1 MTSPDAGRRGRRA
14 RMLSGWGAVAAYLAL
29 ITVLSH
35 QPSLP
40 VPGGM
45 PDWVAHGTEFG
56 VLAALLI
63 RALGLSGRRLTPVLG
78 ALVVAAC
85 AFAGALDEFHQSFV
99 PGRDAEVKDV
109 VADTTGAAIVTGGA
123 LLWAALRR
131 RRGDDVKGTRG
142 RVEVRLLG
150 RRDCH
155 LCDEAETVLSRVLP
169 EFDARLLVIDIDEDP
184 ELSRLYGNEVPVVLL
199 DGKKAFKYRVDPGR
213 LRRKLASCEQRRMT

>member
-1 MTSPDAGRRGRRA
+1 MISPDPGRRGRRA
-14 RMLSGWGAVAAYLAL
+14 RMLGGWGVVAAYLAV
-29 ITVLSH
+29 ITLLSH

-40 VPGGM
+40 VPGGL
-45 PDWVAHGTEFG
+45 PDWVAHGAEFG

-63 RALGLSGRRLTPVLG
+63 RALRLSGRRPAPVLG

-85 AFAGALDEFHQSFV
+85 ALAGALDEFHQSFV
-99 PGRDAEVKDV
+99 PGRDATLRDV

-123 LLWAALRR
+123 LLWGSLRR
-131 RRGDDVKGTRG
+131 RRGDARGTRG